1 MWQKILVGPG
11 HGVAGSHF
19 QALGDELHPSMRTA
33 CVVPAAR
40 APAADDAAMQIRTS
54 AARSFTGYFFATDDW
69 TILAWSRCAAMAGR
83 TLVMRSFNSVFLAFG
98 IRTLSIAS
106 RTCW

>member
-1 MWQKILVGPG
+1 MNRQLLFGARSPDSTRASLAVTLCGRKSLLV
-11 HGVAGSHF
+11 
-19 QALGDELHPSMRTA
+19 QTTW
-33 CVVPAAR
+33 
-40 APAADDAAMQIRTS
+40 APAADDAAMQIRTR
-54 AARSFTGYFFATDDW
+54 AARNFTRYFFAKDDW

-83 TLVMRSFNSVFLAFG
+83 TLVMRSFSSAFLAFG